1 MKRILLS
8 FLLTGIVGTGVLYAG
23 NGNCPNCPKD
33 KPHKKVSQTK
43 GYQKPKAGAKHGF
56 YDVTHNK
63 VTKHTKINEG
73 NQKYSKRNDIDV
85 KD

>member
-8 FLLTGIVGTGVLYAG
+8 FLLTGILAVGAANAG

-43 GYQKPKAGAKHGF
+43 GYQKPKSGVKHGY

-63 VTKHTKINEG
+63 VTKATKINKG
-73 NQKYSKRNDIDV
+73 NQKYSRQDDI
-85 KD
+85 K

>member
-8 FLLTGIVGTGVLYAG
+8 FLLTGILGTGLYASDG
-23 NGNCPNCPKD
+23 KCPNCPKD

-43 GYQKPKAGAKHGF
+43 GYQKPKSGVKHGY

-63 VTKHTKINEG
+63 VTKATKINRG
-73 NQKYSKRNDIDV
+73 NQKYSRQDDIR
-85 KD
+85 